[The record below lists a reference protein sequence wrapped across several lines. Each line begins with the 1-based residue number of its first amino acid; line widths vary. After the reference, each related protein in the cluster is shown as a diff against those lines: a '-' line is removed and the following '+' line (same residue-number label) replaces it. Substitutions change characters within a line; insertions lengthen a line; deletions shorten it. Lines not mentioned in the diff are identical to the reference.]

1 MILLRNG
8 TIADGTGAAA
18 VRGDV
23 LIDGSR
29 IAATGRFDAPED
41 CEIVDCT
48 GLIVAP
54 GFIDLHS
61 HSDLQ
66 VLTGDRAKADQG
78 VTTEVVGNCGFSA
91 YPCGDHL
98 PLLREFANG
107 IFCGGDSWGWP
118 QAKHYLRDVEQHST
132 LMGVA
137 SLVGHGSLRIAHM
150 GMNQAPPSAKEM
162 DAMQGSL
169 DEALAD
175 GAAGFSTG
183 LMYAPGSS
191 APREELVALCKV
203 VARRDRLY
211 ATHMRSYSF
220 DLLTSIDEQLD
231 LARASGCRL
240 QLSHMQTVGQKNWH
254 LQPQAIEK
262 IEKARAESI
271 DVEYDSY
278 PYVAGS
284 TVATQ
289 LLPQWALDGGAPAM
303 LARLRDPAQR
313 KRVEDESL
321 ASLAQRTCDIYI
333 VAVASTAN
341 EVVVGCQLDQIA
353 EMRAKPPIEAL
364 VDLIIEEQGRV
375 NILSFNQSED
385 NLRFLMQHPLGS
397 VISDGFHVKGRP
409 HPRLYGTFPF
419 LIGEVCRERKWIPL
433 ETAIHK
439 ITAKPAARLK
449 ITDRGMIAAGKRADI
464 TVFDF
469 ASIAGRATYEA
480 PRTSP
485 TGIVRVYREGRLMP
499 ATETEAA

>member
-1 MILLRNG
+1 M
-8 TIADGTGAAA
+8 DGERIVCTG
-18 VRGDV
+18 VFHPPPQCR
-23 LIDGSR
+23 
-29 IAATGRFDAPED
+29 
-41 CEIVDCT
+41 IVDCS
-48 GLIVAP
+48 GLTIAP

-66 VLTGDRAKADQG
+66 VLTAERAKADQG
-78 VTTEVVGNCGFSA
+78 VTTEVVGNCGFSP
-91 YPCGDHL
+91 YPCGEHL

-107 IFCGGDSWGWP
+107 IFCGDDSWGWP
-118 QAKHYLRDVEQHST
+118 QARQYLEEVRQRASLV
-132 LMGVA
+132 GVA

-150 GMNQAPPSAKEM
+150 GMSQSPPSAREM
-162 DAMQGSL
+162 DAMEGSL
-169 DEALAD
+169 DEALSG

-220 DLLTSIDEQLD
+220 DLLESLDEQID

-240 QLSHMQTVGQKNWH
+240 QISHMQTVGQKNWH
-254 LQPQAIEK
+254 LQPQAMEK
-262 IEKARAESI
+262 IEKARAEGVDI
-271 DVEYDSY
+271 EYDSY

-289 LLPQWALDGGAPAM
+289 LLPQWALDGGTAKM
-303 LARLRDPAQR
+303 LARLRDP
-313 KRVEDESL
+313 DERRRIEADAL
-321 ASLAQRTCDIYI
+321 ATLAQRTCDIYI
-333 VAVASTAN
+333 VSAASDAN
-341 EVVVGCQLDQIA
+341 QDVVGCHLDQIA
-353 EMRAKPPIEAL
+353 SMRGKPPIEAL
-364 VDLIIEEQGRV
+364 ADLILEEQGQV

-385 NLRFLMQHPLGS
+385 NLRVLMRHPLGS

-419 LIGEVCRERKWIPL
+419 LIGEVCRERKWISL

-449 ITDRGMIAAGKRADI
+449 LKDRGTLEPGKRADVTI
-464 TVFDF
+464 FDF
-469 ASIAGRATYEA
+469 ATIAGRATYEA

-485 TGIVRVYREGRLMP
+485 VGIVRVYRSGRLMMG
-499 ATETEAA
+499 EN